1 MEFAKAK
8 LLLGQKSNDEGLFAA
23 VAVRVLAEIEPQ
35 RLFARDLEA
44 ALVAGHMRVVYSIPA
59 HREFMKAGYPSE
71 PLLAEAA
78 GRIMHEYP
86 DRVFHLFREHPK
98 NGLVGRE
105 TRRDFVARH
114 ILTSAYDKT
123 RHWEGGDEIFSK
135 PVRLL
140 DYLKCISGEFVYE
153 NDIKHCK
160 PDNDVDGEDL
170 ETAFKDAYIYFTHFV
185 RAKDGII
192 VTDRCALAALCRDM
206 AFQCFPNQKLID
218 IFIPVVFKKGLDES
232 LYRTD
237 ITFVAVQVKNKDEES
252 SVHKDISFFS
262 DASSTIPY
270 IVLVFEIGSKKLD
283 VTTKGSPTLSSE
295 RPQTVWK

>member
-44 ALVAGHMRVVYSIPA
+44 ALAAGHMRVVYSIPA
-59 HREFMKAGYPSE
+59 HREFMKSGYPSE

-140 DYLKCISGEFVYE
+140 DYLKCISGEFVY
-153 NDIKHCK
+153 
-160 PDNDVDGEDL
+160 DVDGEDL

-192 VTDRCALAALCRDM
+192 VTDRCALAALCRGM
-206 AFQCFPNQKLID
+206 AFQCFPHQKLIH

-237 ITFVAVQVKNKDEES
+237 ITYFAVQVKNKDEEFKRTQR
-252 SVHKDISFFS
+252 H
-262 DASSTIPY
+262 
-270 IVLVFEIGSKKLD
+270 LVFLGRQFDDPLHRACVRNREQE
-283 VTTKGSPTLSSE
+283 T
-295 RPQTVWK
+295 